1 MYSKIN
7 SAVVYGIDG
16 LQVEIEVN
24 ISKGLPAYQIVGLPD
39 KTIRE
44 SKERVR
50 SALESI
56 GIKFP
61 AKRITLNLIPA
72 EIPKDGSQL
81 DLPMAI
87 GIVSALGEI
96 EKTQLSRI
104 AFFGEMTLD
113 GRLLPVPGILSMV
126 SAVAKHGIQ
135 KVVVPKGLENE
146 ACMVEGVTCY
156 GANTLQEV
164 FELLKDKKSDKKYK
178 KHSIQSEQRRGDMPD
193 DRIIDFMEVKG
204 QEMAKRALM
213 ISAAG
218 FHNILLSGPPGSGKS
233 MMLSAFEGILPEMNQ
248 KEAVEVRRIQ
258 NLKAQKVTDHLS
270 LKRPFRKPHHQIT
283 TVAMIGGGVKPRPGE
298 LTLAHRGVLFL
309 DELPEF
315 KRETIE
321 ALRQPLE
328 DNNVHLSRL
337 HTRVIMPAKVLLAA
351 TMNPCK
357 CGFSNSMDKV
367 CVCSDREIKNYL
379 GKLSGPMI
387 DRIDLLVEVQRT
399 DLQEN
404 KGRSISSSFMGEKI
418 DRAVQ
423 TQNER
428 FANEDIQF
436 NSEMS
441 GRHIKAYCAMSEE
454 ADKLLKS
461 SVESFKLSK
470 RVEDKIIKIARTIA
484 DLDQAVQIDVGHIA
498 EAVQYRL
505 AENRMRGAHL

>member
-16 LQVEIEVN
+16 LIVEIEVN
-24 ISKGLPAYQIVGLPD
+24 LSKGLPAYQIVGLPD

-50 SALESI
+50 SALESL
-56 GIKFP
+56 GIRFP

-87 GIVSALGEI
+87 GILSALGEV
-96 EKTQLSRI
+96 EKSQLDNV
-104 AFFGEMTLD
+104 AFFGELTLD

-126 SAVAKHGIQ
+126 SAVAKHGIE
-135 KVVVPKGLENE
+135 KVLVPYGLENE
-146 ACMVEGVTCY
+146 ACMVEGIRCF
-156 GANTLQEV
+156 GAKTLQDV
-164 FELLKDKKSDKKYK
+164 LELVKDKKSDKKYK
-178 KHSIQSEQRRGDMPD
+178 MHQFESPPMKMGSDAYGIT
-193 DRIIDFMEVKG
+193 DFKEVMG

-233 MMLSAFEGILPEMNQ
+233 MMLSAFEGILPELTRR
-248 KEAVEVRRIQ
+248 EAVEVRKIQ
-258 NLKAQKVTDHLS
+258 NLKNQSVTDHLS
-270 LKRPFRKPHHQIT
+270 LKRPFRKPHHQTT
-283 TVAMIGGGVKPRPGE
+283 TVSMIGGGVKPQPGE
-298 LTLAHRGVLFL
+298 MTLAHRGVLFL

-328 DNNVHLSRL
+328 DNIVHLSRL
-337 HTRVIMPAKVLLAA
+337 HTRVTMPAKVLLAA

-357 CGFSNSMDKV
+357 CGFSNSMDKA
-367 CVCSDREIKNYL
+367 CICSDREVKSYL

-399 DLQEN
+399 DMEEDS
-404 KGRSISSSFMGEKI
+404 GRPMSSKIIREKVN
-418 DRAVQ
+418 RALVM
-423 TQNER
+423 QNQR
-428 FANEDIQF
+428 FANDDIQF
-436 NSEMS
+436 NSEMT
-441 GRHIKAYCAMSEE
+441 GMQLDAYCELNEDAQRM
-454 ADKLLKS
+454 LKS
-461 SVESFKLSK
+461 SVQSFKFSK
-470 RVEDKIIKIARTIA
+470 RVENKIIKIARTIA
-484 DLDQAVQIDVGHIA
+484 DLDGEDQICLCHIA

-505 AENRMRGAHL
+505 AENRMRGGHL